1 MVKVYKKKA
10 VKRSGDGADE
20 NDENQPNYV
29 KHMEWFQPYIEERPR
44 YYFYHN

>member
-29 KHMEWFQPYIEERPR
+29 KLMAWLQPYMEERPG
-44 YYFYHN
+44 YNFS